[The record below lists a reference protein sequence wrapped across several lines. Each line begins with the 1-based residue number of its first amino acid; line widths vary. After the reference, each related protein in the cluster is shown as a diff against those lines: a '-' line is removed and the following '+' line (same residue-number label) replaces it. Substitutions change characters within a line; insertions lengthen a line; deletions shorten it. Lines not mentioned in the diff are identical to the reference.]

1 MKKGLLTAGD
11 KQYYLDEK
19 DGVKKL
25 GFVKVADKTYYF
37 VEDGEK
43 KSGFVKIDDKTY
55 YVKEGVRLTG
65 DITVNPK
72 QGIVV
77 IDGKKFFIDSGGNRQ
92 VGW

>member
-43 KSGFVKIDDKTY
+43 KTGFVKID
-55 YVKEGVRLTG
+55 G
-65 DITVNPK
+65 
-72 QGIVV
+72 
-77 IDGKKFFIDSGGNRQ
+77 
-92 VGW
+92 